1 MDWRTFFEEEKAQD
15 YFGKLMAQLDH
26 AYASAPVYPPREK
39 LFSCFE
45 ACPLDQVKVVI
56 IGQDPYHQPGQA
68 HGLCFSVSPDVK
80 LPPSLRN
87 IYKEREADLQIPVSK
102 QGYLQHWAMQGVLM
116 MNAVMSVEAGKPG
129 SHRKFGWEIF
139 TDHVM
144 DLLNR
149 QDQTIVYILWGNYA
163 IHKKTKVTNPKQYC
177 LCSAHPSPLSAY
189 HGFFGSRPFSKAN
202 AILEEHGLSAIDWS
216 NE

>member
-1 MDWRTFFEEEKAQD
+1 MNWSTFFEEEKRQD
-15 YFGKLMAQLDH
+15 YFQKLIMHLDE
-26 AYASAPVYPPREK
+26 AYASARVYPPREK

-68 HGLCFSVSPDVK
+68 HGLCFSVSPDTK

-87 IYKEREADLQIPVSK
+87 IYKERETDLQIPVSK
-102 QGYLQHWAMQGVLM
+102 QGYLQHWADQGVLM
-116 MNAVMSVEAGKPG
+116 MNAVMSVEEGKPG

-139 TDHVM
+139 TDHVIDM
-144 DLLNR
+144 LNR

-163 IHKKTKVTNPKQYC
+163 ISKKCKITNPMQYC

-189 HGFFGSRPFSKAN
+189 HGFFGSRPFSRTN
-202 AILEEHGLSAIDWS
+202 AILVEHGLAAIDWS

>member
-1 MDWRTFFEEEKAQD
+1 MNWSTFFEEEKRQD
-15 YFGKLMAQLDH
+15 YFQKLIMHLDE
-26 AYASAPVYPPREK
+26 AYASARVYPPREK

-68 HGLCFSVSPDVK
+68 HGLCFSVSPDTK

-87 IYKEREADLQIPVSK
+87 IYKERETDLQIPVSK
-102 QGYLQHWAMQGVLM
+102 QGYLQHWADQGVLM
-116 MNAVMSVEAGKPG
+116 MNAVMSVEEGKPG

-139 TDHVM
+139 TDHVIDM
-144 DLLNR
+144 LNR

-163 IHKKTKVTNPKQYC
+163 ISKKCKVTNPMQYC

-189 HGFFGSRPFSKAN
+189 HGFFGSRPFSRTN
-202 AILEEHGLSAIDWS
+202 AILVEHGLAAIDWS

>member
-1 MDWRTFFEEEKAQD
+1 MNWCTFFEEEKRQD
-15 YFGKLMAQLDH
+15 YFQKLIMHLDE
-26 AYASAPVYPPREK
+26 AYASARVYPPREK

-68 HGLCFSVSPDVK
+68 HGLCFSVSPDTK

-87 IYKEREADLQIPVSK
+87 IYKERETDLQIPVSK
-102 QGYLQHWAMQGVLM
+102 QGYLQHWADQGVLM
-116 MNAVMSVEAGKPG
+116 MNAVMSVEEGKPG

-139 TDHVM
+139 TDHVIDM
-144 DLLNR
+144 LNR

-163 IHKKTKVTNPKQYC
+163 ISKKCKITNPMQYC

-189 HGFFGSRPFSKAN
+189 HGFFGSRPFSRTN
-202 AILEEHGLSAIDWS
+202 AILVEHGLAAIDWS

>member
-1 MDWRTFFEEEKAQD
+1 MKSQLYGIKNKRLTFIKSC
-15 YFGKLMAQLDH
+15 M
-26 AYASAPVYPPREK
+26 SREK

-68 HGLCFSVSPDVK
+68 HGLCFSVSPDTK

-87 IYKEREADLQIPVSK
+87 IYKERETDLQIPVSK
-102 QGYLQHWAMQGVLM
+102 QGYLQHWADQGVLM
-116 MNAVMSVEAGKPG
+116 MNAVMSVEEGKPG

-139 TDHVM
+139 TDHVIDM
-144 DLLNR
+144 LNR

-163 IHKKTKVTNPKQYC
+163 ISKKCKVTNPMQYC

-189 HGFFGSRPFSKAN
+189 HGFFGSRPFSRTN
-202 AILEEHGLSAIDWS
+202 AILVEHGLAAIDWS